1 MIKYEVFRDYGC
13 FIILDTGEES
23 MAFSRSIV
31 EDKKWVEMIL
41 RDTGRF
47 FLLGEVQGRD
57 KIPVYPIRAARS
69 EQSIGGF
76 ATLML
81 NAASALLMAY
91 EVAPLDTRKYMSED
105 NLPMLSACQRY
116 EGDDIKAGMLALA
129 MMGHA
134 DELIGFLFYHF
145 REEVQWP

>member
-1 MIKYEVFRDYGC
+1 MKEVFRNYGC

-23 MAFSRSIV
+23 VAFSQGV
-31 EDKKWVEMIL
+31 VGDKQWVEMIL

-57 KIPVYPIRAARS
+57 MIPVYPIRAARS

-91 EVAPLDTRKYMSED
+91 EVAPLDTRKYMAMDS
-105 NLPMLSACQRY
+105 LPMLDTCQRY
-116 EGDDIKAGMLALA
+116 EGDDVKAGMLALA

-134 DELIGFLFYHF
+134 DELIEFLFYHF